1 MPDLSTLPAATLAWI
16 AAVML
21 LSGFTH
27 GVIGFGFPIV
37 ATPLL
42 ALVVDLKVAIL
53 VSLVPTLGLTL
64 VNAFR
69 GGRLRES
76 IGRFWFLPLCLLVG
90 SYLGTRLLI
99 VAPSEPFLVVLALL
113 VLAFLNL
120 ERLGH
125 TDVPTIKRHPAAF
138 AVAFG
143 VVAGV
148 FEATVNVA
156 GPTLLVYFML
166 AGLNPRSLV
175 QVLNF
180 SFIAGKATQITTWT
194 VSGGIGLAAWA
205 ATIPF
210 AFVAL
215 VTLFAGHRLHDR
227 VSSATYMKWL
237 RGFLW
242 AMVLLLLLQFVRAVT
257 R

>member
-16 AAVML
+16 AFVML

-53 VSLVPTLGLTL
+53 VSLVPTVAMAL

-76 IGRFWFLPLCLLVG
+76 IGRLWFLPLCLLAG

-99 VAPSEPFLVVLALL
+99 VAPSEPFLIVLALL

-125 TDVPTIKRHPAAF
+125 SDIPAVKRHPTAF
-138 AVAFG
+138 AVGFG

-180 SFIAGKATQITTWT
+180 SFIAGKATQIATWT

-210 AFVAL
+210 ALVAL

-242 AMVLLLLLQFVRAVT
+242 LMVALLLLQFARSVAA
-257 R
+257 